1 MTKNL
6 SRTLV
11 LWIPVVAWMAVIFSL
26 SSIPGKDIP
35 DVKLPNFDKLVHIT
49 EYAILGILLIRAF
62 SNSAANTSLI
72 KLAIISVCISA
83 LYAASDEAHQ
93 YFVIDRTPDIMDFL
107 ADSIGAIIGVYL
119 YHRRKRSCR
128 S

>member
-1 MTKNL
+1 
-6 SRTLV
+6 
-11 LWIPVVAWMAVIFSL
+11 MAVIFSL